1 MGPSSTDLETYLG
14 DWHAARL
21 HVSFKNCV
29 YDPTQKIL
37 SVFWQT
43 FLQYGV
49 LTVGNL
55 LLYFG
60 VMQLIFFNL
69 PIWIIS
75 ILLAG
80 VSIGIYLIR
89 TKVKII

>member
-1 MGPSSTDLETYLG
+1 
-14 DWHAARL
+14 
-21 HVSFKNCV
+21 
-29 YDPTQKIL
+29 
-37 SVFWQT
+37 
-43 FLQYGV
+43 V